1 MSIRLK
7 VFDKC
12 TEAEIN
18 TWLQEFSGVPGF
30 SIQSVLQ
37 LDNVSRPK
45 NKVSLL
51 LFYRVGP
58 AMPAINVS
66 SVVHATFPCSECG
79 SAMIKRFRK
88 SDNAP
93 FWGCAA
99 FPNCRTIEDFNEA
112 DVFTESGDGDN
123 IPF

>member
-7 VFDKC
+7 IFDQC

-18 TWLQEFSGVPGF
+18 TWLQGFSNVPGF
-30 SIQSVLQ
+30 SIQNVSQ
-37 LDNVSRPK
+37 LDNVNRPK

-51 LFYRVGP
+51 LFYRIGP
-58 AMPAINVS
+58 AMP
-66 SVVHATFPCSECG
+66 SVKTPPVEKANFLCSVCG

-88 SDNAP
+88 SDNVP
-93 FWGCAA
+93 FWGCSA
-99 FPNCRTIEDFNEA
+99 FPNCRNIEDFDEA
-112 DVFTESGDGDN
+112 DVITDSGGEDN